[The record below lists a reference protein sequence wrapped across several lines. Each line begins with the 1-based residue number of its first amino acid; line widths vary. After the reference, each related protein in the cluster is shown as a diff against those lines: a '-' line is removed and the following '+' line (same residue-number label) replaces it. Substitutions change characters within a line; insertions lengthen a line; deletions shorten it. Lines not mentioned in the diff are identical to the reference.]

1 MNIPIRLKA
10 EWRQPLAGK
19 IHLTINGVALC
30 SPQGQEQPEGW
41 PLGVETDTR
50 TTEQFADKEK
60 GCPNC
65 RKRLDT
71 GFEH

>member
-10 EWRQPLAGK
+10 EWRKSSAGEK

-41 PLGVETDTR
+41 PLGVETKAKKTKDFTG
-50 TTEQFADKEK
+50 DD